1 MTTATQKEDGTM
13 ATMIR
18 HEWMSTGPIGTCV
31 QYVAVLA
38 LGLLLAGCVSATIPM
53 AYTNTTIADAK
64 QGHDCHV
71 RVAIGGH
78 PDLSG
83 AQAMRQGGITKLRS
97 AEYREKTFHGIGHTC
112 MVAHGE

>member
-1 MTTATQKEDGTM
+1 M
-13 ATMIR
+13 AKIITR
-18 HEWMSTGPIGTCV
+18 EWTSKGPEWNRV
-31 QYVAVLA
+31 QHAGVLA

-53 AYTNTTIADAK
+53 GYTNTAIADAK

-71 RVAIGGH
+71 RVAIGGI

-97 AEYREKTFHGIGHTC
+97 AEYRENTFHGIGHTC